1 MVGVV
6 EVVVVVV
13 VVGFVAGG
21 LVVVVVV
28 LAVGLGVGFIVVDG
42 LTGAGVVVR
51 CLRLSSANPF
61 K

>member
-1 MVGVV
+1 M
-6 EVVVVVV
+6 VVV

-28 LAVGLGVGFIVVDG
+28 LVVGLGVGFIVVDG